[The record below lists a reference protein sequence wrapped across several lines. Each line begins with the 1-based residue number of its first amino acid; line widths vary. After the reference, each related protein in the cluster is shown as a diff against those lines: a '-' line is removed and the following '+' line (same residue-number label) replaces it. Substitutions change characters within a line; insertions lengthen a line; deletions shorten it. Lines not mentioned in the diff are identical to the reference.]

1 MSGEAD
7 KPTGSAAEMI
17 FTAALALS
25 PSARPAY
32 LAQACGQ
39 EQQLRR
45 RVEALLCAHEA
56 PEGFLPQ
63 EPGTRTA
70 GASFPPNIVAASLT
84 EQPGDMIGPY
94 KLLQKVGEG
103 GCGVVYMAEQK
114 QPVRRRVALK
124 VIKLGMDTKQVVARF
139 EAERQALAL
148 MDHANIAKV
157 LDAGAT
163 ETGRPYFVMELVG
176 GLKITDYCDQH
187 QLTTSQRLGLFIQVC
202 RAIQHAHQK
211 GVIHR
216 DIKPSNVLVATQ
228 DGVAVPKVIDFG
240 IAKATQGRLADQ
252 TVFTAFEQF
261 IGTPAYMSPEQAQL
275 GGLDVDTRSD
285 IYSLGVL
292 LYELLTGKTPF
303 DTQEM
308 LAGGLDEIRR
318 TIREKEPL
326 TPSTR
331 LKRDLA
337 QQAQN
342 SGQSKFK
349 IQNSKIEPDLDWVV
363 MKCLEKDRT
372 RRYAT
377 ANGLATDIERYLKNE
392 PVAARPPSGLYRFQK
407 LVRRNRVVATSA
419 GAIAVVLIL
428 GVVASMWQA
437 GKAQREAMRSQQ
449 VAKFLT
455 AMLQSVGP
463 STARGRDTKMLREIL
478 DQTAQRVTNDLH
490 NQPDVEAE
498 LLGIVGGVYKE
509 LGDDEE
515 AERMFLKALAIRRK
529 VEDRA
534 RAELLAQLCY
544 TQWRQAEKRPQAEAN
559 GRQAVAIYRKLKAR
573 RPRIENS
580 KMAFA
585 LDQLAHS
592 LRFQGRRQEA
602 ETAAREALT
611 IAGSDPTPARAY
623 ALQVLAMVALTTE
636 PAMAESLLRE
646 AVNIPQASEET
657 ENVWRLEILSIAM
670 SAQGRVE
677 EAERVLRKGIASARQ
692 SNDLDALVHSLLT
705 LGKLLRQKGNLEDA
719 SSTFREDVE
728 MMRKTFGTGYRLY
741 GAVVV
746 ELADNLRLQGKP
758 TDAATFYREALALPI
773 QEHRS
778 GVNRSVCLQR
788 LVEVLMESNNSS
800 GVDQLFDKLK
810 SASITNSMS
819 ALVMRTRGEFFARR
833 SRWEE
838 AAADFTRALD
848 CYPAAVHLQ
857 LLAAVYIQQG
867 NIEAYRGI
875 CQRGINQHVN
885 GRDSEAAQHIA
896 VTSLVLPPA
905 STALETLGQMA
916 DTAMTCLNAS
926 TSTPCLL
933 IKALAEYRLARFD
946 TAVDWSERVLACSP
960 GTNAMWV
967 SVQAYS
973 IKAMAQWQLQQTN
986 AAQASL
992 TNAMELA
999 DGQSSKLP
1007 SDDSGTQWLER
1018 VYAEALMRETKAAI
1032 NSTTT
1037 GGPL

>member
-1 MSGEAD
+1 MAAEAD
-7 KPTGSAAEMI
+7 KPGASAAETI

-25 PSARPAY
+25 STARPAY
-32 LAQACGQ
+32 LATACGDDK
-39 EQQLRR
+39 QLRQ
-45 RVEALLCAHEA
+45 RVEALLRAADA
-56 PEGFLPQ
+56 PEGFLP
-63 EPGTRTA
+63 ETPGTPT
-70 GASFPPNIVAASLT
+70 GDPFPTGILAASLI
-84 EQPGDMIGPY
+84 EQPGDTIGRY
-94 KLLQKVGEG
+94 KLREKIGEG
-103 GCGVVYMAEQK
+103 GCGIVYLAEQQK
-114 QPVRRRVALK
+114 PVRRKVALK

-139 EAERQALAL
+139 EGERQALAL
-148 MDHANIAKV
+148 MDHPNIAKV

-176 GLKITDYCDQH
+176 GIKITDYCDQNE
-187 QLTTSQRLGLFIQVC
+187 LTTRQRLHLFIQVC

-211 GVIHR
+211 GIIHR
-216 DIKPSNVLVATQ
+216 DIKPSNVLVTMQ
-228 DGVAVPKVIDFG
+228 DGVPVPKVIDFG
-240 IAKATQGRLADQ
+240 IAKATQGRLTDQ

-275 GGLDVDTRSD
+275 GRLDVDTRSD

-292 LYELLTGKTPF
+292 LYELLTGKTPL
-303 DTQEM
+303 DSREL
-308 LAGGLDEIRR
+308 LAQGLDAMRR
-318 TIREKEPL
+318 TIQDKEPP
-326 TPSTR
+326 TPSMR
-331 LKRDLA
+331 LK
-337 QQAQN
+337 QN
-342 SGQSKFK
+342 LVARQQSKFK

-372 RRYAT
+372 RRYET

-392 PVAARPPSGLYRFQK
+392 PVAARPPNGLYRFQK

-437 GKAQREAMRSQQ
+437 GKAQREAMRSQE

-455 AMLQSVGP
+455 DMLQSVGP
-463 STARGRDTKMLREIL
+463 SAARGRDTKMLREIL

-498 LLGIVGGVYKE
+498 LLGIVGGVYKD
-509 LGDDEE
+509 LGDDEV

-529 VEDRA
+529 DEDPA
-534 RAELLAQLCY
+534 MAELLAQLCY

-559 GRQAVAIYRKLKAR
+559 GRQALAIYRKLKAR
-573 RPRIENS
+573 RPGIENS

-585 LDQLAHS
+585 LDQLAHT
-592 LRFQGRRQEA
+592 LRFQGRRKEA
-602 ETAAREALT
+602 EAAAREALT
-611 IAGSDPTPARAY
+611 VVGSDPTPARAY
-623 ALQVLAMVALTTE
+623 ALQVLAMVVLTTE

-670 SAQGRVE
+670 AAQGRVE
-677 EAERVLRKGIASARQ
+677 EADKVLQKGIASARQ

-705 LGKLLRQKGNLEDA
+705 LGKLLRQRGNLEAA

-758 TDAATFYREALALPI
+758 AEAASYYREVLDLPI

-788 LVEVLMESNNSS
+788 LVEVLMESNNYS
-800 GVDQLFDKLK
+800 GVDQLFDELK
-810 SASITNSMS
+810 PASVTNSMT

-848 CYPAAVHLQ
+848 CYPAATHVQ
-857 LLAAVYIQQG
+857 FLAAAHLQQG
-867 NIEAYRGI
+867 NLEAYRSI
-875 CQRGINQHVN
+875 CQRGIDRYMN
-885 GRDSEAAQHIA
+885 GRDPEAAQRIA
-896 VTSLVLPPA
+896 VTCLVLPPA
-905 STALETLGQMA
+905 GTALETLGKMA

-926 TSTPCLL
+926 TSAPSLL
-933 IKALAEYRLARFD
+933 TKALAEYRRDDFKD
-946 TAVDWSERVLACSP
+946 AVDWSGRVLACSS
-960 GTNAMWV
+960 GTNSMWM

-973 IKAMAQWQLQQTN
+973 VKAMAQWQLQQTN

-992 TNAMELA
+992 TSSMELA
-999 DGQSSKLP
+999 DRESSKLL
-1007 SDDSGTQWLER
+1007 SGDSGTQWLDR
-1018 VYAEALMRETKAAI
+1018 IYAHALMREAKAAI

-1037 GGPL
+1037 GGPH